1 MKQKST
7 VNRLYTR
14 PLLTKGLKT
23 PNELSFDEPVNPL
36 LKTPL
41 ENGQEEQTQ
50 LKPTKRQTHIDEQ
63 KAGQE

>member
-1 MKQKST
+1 MKRKST

-14 PLLTKGLKT
+14 PVLTKSLKT
-23 PNELSFDEPVNPL
+23 PNELSFREPVNPL

-41 ENGQEEQTQ
+41 ENGQEEQEQ
-50 LKPTKRQTHIDEQ
+50 LKSTKRQTHIDEQ